1 MELKLYDDA
10 GKKFDSYTT
19 PDNNIL
25 VIYNDADLER
35 PAYLKQQLRYLKF
48 DDKHI
53 IRQDYL
59 QRVRELADR
68 YSQHLCHL
76 ILYRIENEIVFIVD
90 EAWEPS
96 ENASKNSAWK
106 IDIVKAP
113 YWLRAITGYV
123 FMVKM
128 RGYWLEKW
136 SDAQINAAIM
146 SQLLRINPTEDSVL
160 KYTEDHNSRMIATFG
175 AGYLEPNTVIPDLL
189 KEDVKIHS
197 FREASGQI
205 TIEELAGQCQM
216 K

>member
-1 MELKLYDDA
+1 MELKLYTDD
-10 GKKFDSYTT
+10 GKKFDSFTT
-19 PDNNIL
+19 PDSNVL
-25 VIYNDADLER
+25 VIYNDAELER
-35 PAYLKQQLRYLKF
+35 PACLKHQLRYLKF

-59 QRVRELADR
+59 QRVKELVDR
-68 YSQHLCHL
+68 YSQHLSHL
-76 ILYRIENEIVFIVD
+76 NLYRIENEIVFIVD
-90 EAWEPS
+90 ESWEPS
-96 ENASKNSAWK
+96 EKASKNSAWK

-113 YWLRAITGYV
+113 YWLTALTDYV
-123 FMVKM
+123 YVIKM

-136 SDAQINAAIM
+136 TDAQINAAIM

-189 KEDVKIHS
+189 KEDVHIHS

-205 TIEELAGQCQM
+205 SIDELAG
-216 K
+216 